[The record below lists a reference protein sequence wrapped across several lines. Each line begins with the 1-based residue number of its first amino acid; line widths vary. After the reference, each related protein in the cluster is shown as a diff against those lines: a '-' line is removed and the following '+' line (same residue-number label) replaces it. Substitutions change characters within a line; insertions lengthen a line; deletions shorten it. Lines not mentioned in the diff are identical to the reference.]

1 MDQETAYFKP
11 KNQSLTQRQ
20 TLPINPYRPDSPIN
34 SRIHLSSP
42 PSLKTSFIFHKAN
55 LKNIQFL
62 QKRGQLEALSLNKI
76 DDQRENALRNLGQ
89 YQTRKSERSQKQLAL
104 LRKNVSHCLVDDGFK
119 EKINSN
125 LSLKNYIL
133 EQCQITREK
142 EICKRSETTHE
153 EANRKLRLKLKKLK
167 KIKTIISLEDSRA
180 LINKSL
186 FNLKNLLKRVFSY
199 WTIPNEKIEILNDE
213 ETKILIN
220 IIESKNYFQKDALIK
235 GISKRQL
242 DPKLWIQFSKT
253 KRKEEYIKYG
263 FKLLVKHL
271 MQSFKDQV
279 FNINLDSILK
289 VSNKQLF
296 FYIFYFGHLEFDLM
310 FEQIIEDIKRGR
322 VTENAL
328 WKKLSKYVFPEI
340 GSQIKLPIVRSINK
354 KFLKEISNSRD
365 FINELLH
372 DSLNLLLFFG
382 YCWSV
387 SWKSKEKNEYSEMDK
402 YGIQILKKIGRVNR
416 NEINKLFAEWG
427 NLVQKKAGQ
436 NGKMTNMEV
445 VIENIKRSNFKFP
458 WSFMEIQEGIINT
471 FISIVENINFDFLS
485 DESKSKIKSFLN
497 NRTLLP

>member
-1 MDQETAYFKP
+1 
-11 KNQSLTQRQ
+11 
-20 TLPINPYRPDSPIN
+20 
-34 SRIHLSSP
+34 
-42 PSLKTSFIFHKAN
+42 
-55 LKNIQFL
+55 
-62 QKRGQLEALSLNKI
+62 
-76 DDQRENALRNLGQ
+76 
-89 YQTRKSERSQKQLAL
+89 
-104 LRKNVSHCLVDDGFK
+104 
-119 EKINSN
+119 
-125 LSLKNYIL
+125 
-133 EQCQITREK
+133 
-142 EICKRSETTHE
+142 
-153 EANRKLRLKLKKLK
+153 
-167 KIKTIISLEDSRA
+167 LEDSRA